1 MKLLLFDIDGTL
13 IDPYGAGSRS
23 AGKAFEDLFHIKDA
37 FAGVRMA
44 GKTDIQIMKEGLAT
58 HGLPDGDETLS
69 SIFEV
74 YLGHLKREVSNKRGK
89 IKPGVVELLDD
100 LKGNADC
107 FLGLLTGN
115 IQAGARIK
123 LEAFGLNSYFPAG
136 AFGDDNEDRN
146 KLMPFAVRR
155 FEEITGTTIPYSDC
169 IVIGDTPMDVMC
181 SRPFGAKAVAVSTGP
196 YSYDSLVKT
205 GADYVVK
212 DLTATREILKK
223 EIEG

>member
-37 FAGVRMA
+37 FSGVHMA
-44 GKTDIQIMKEGLAT
+44 GKTDIQIMKEGLAA

-69 SIFEV
+69 SIFEI
-74 YLGHLKREVSNKRGK
+74 YLGHLKKEIRNKRGK
-89 IKPGVVELLDD
+89 IKPGVMMLLDD
-100 LKGNADC
+100 LKEDDNCA
-107 FLGLLTGN
+107 LGLLTGN

-123 LEAFGLNSYFPAG
+123 LEAFGLNRYFPTG

-146 KLMPFAVRR
+146 KLIPFAVRR
-155 FEEITGTTIPYSDC
+155 FKEITGIPISYGDC
-169 IVIGDTPMDVMC
+169 IIIGDTPMDVMC

-196 YSYDSLVKT
+196 YSYDSLVEA
-205 GADYVVK
+205 GADFVVE
-212 DLTATREILKK
+212 DLTVAREILKK